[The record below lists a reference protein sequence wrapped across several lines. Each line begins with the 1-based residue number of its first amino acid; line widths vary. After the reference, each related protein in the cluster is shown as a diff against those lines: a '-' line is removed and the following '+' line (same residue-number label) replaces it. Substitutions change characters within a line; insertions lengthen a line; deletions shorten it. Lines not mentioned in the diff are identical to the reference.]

1 MKLRRLVQHGRILLN
16 RSDRLTLKGEEMS
29 DEIEDL
35 EAELAAAELDWIE
48 AIRQKTL
55 ATKACDEAAQ
65 YRLDCQVKLTNALK
79 SAISQAK
86 S

>member
-1 MKLRRLVQHGRILLN
+1 
-16 RSDRLTLKGEEMS
+16 MS
-29 DEIEDL
+29 DEIEEIEDL